1 MSHSFDVVVAG
12 AGPAGLTFSRYLA
25 NAGFKVAV
33 LEKAIT
39 IGEPR
44 HDTGGSFP
52 DMLENHGIS
61 EDVIAQKLNR
71 IRFET
76 VTKTVEKR
84 VSTPAII
91 LDRRKFARA
100 LAEKAVD
107 AGVEL
112 MLNSRVLGALRRNG
126 KITGVSFKNFG
137 VASEAEATLVVD
149 ATGKEDAVLARE
161 AGLLKYGG
169 GTSSAFECEFFCREL
184 REPDT
189 AVHGFGKYASGGYAW
204 IYPTGEKSA
213 IVGIGRPNAKLKEL
227 SGDFDFFVK
236 SCFSKVASEF
246 QPVEYHLCS
255 TPRTID
261 IQIKA
266 ACDDNLLC
274 IGSVG
279 GYANPLW
286 NEGIRFVMDHAKT
299 SAEICAGALEGG
311 DLGKKTLSRC
321 NYVWEKKNGLLW
333 NVIKKYVRSAG
344 HATDDKWDKL
354 LEVVEKLDEETV
366 YNILRGTPSVK
377 DVIRIAMQSRL

>member
-1 MSHSFDVVVAG
+1 MSHSFGVVVAG

-25 NAGFKVAV
+25 EKGFKVAV

-52 DMLENHGIS
+52 DTLRDHGIS
-61 EDVIAQKLNR
+61 EDVIAQRINR

-84 VSTPAII
+84 APEPAII

-112 MLNSRVLGALRRNG
+112 MLNSRVVGAMRRDG
-126 KITGVSFKNFG
+126 KISGVAFRNFG
-137 VASEAEATLVVD
+137 VASEAEASLVVD

-161 AGLLKYGG
+161 AGLLKCGDEV
-169 GTSSAFECEFFCREL
+169 SSSFECEFFCKEL
-184 REPDT
+184 REPDV

-236 SCFSKVASEF
+236 SCFSKMASGF
-246 QPVEYHLCS
+246 GPVEYHLCS

-261 IQIKA
+261 IHRHA
-266 ACDDNLLC
+266 TCDDNLLC
-274 IGSVG
+274 IGSAG

-286 NEGIRFVMDHAKT
+286 NEGIRFVMEHAKL
-299 SAEICAGALEGG
+299 SAGICADALEKS
-311 DLGKKTLSRC
+311 DLSKKTLSRC
-321 NYVWEKKNGLLW
+321 DSVWEKKHGLLW
-333 NVIKKYVRSAG
+333 KVIKKYVRNAG
-344 HATDDKWDKL
+344 HANDDKWDKL
-354 LEVVEKLDEETV
+354 LEVIEKLDEETV
-366 YNILRGTPSVK
+366 YNIMRGTPSVK
-377 DVIRIAMQSRL
+377 DVIRIALKSRF